1 MFVDIKC
8 RTLKI
13 QFTDYLYPKE
23 NSVSNFPSVK
33 PSLTKYVL
41 LV

>member
-23 NSVSNFPSVK
+23 NSVFQLGFLFSFG
-33 PSLTKYVL
+33 
-41 LV
+41 